1 MIVAPRLVIA
11 LFALAAAS
19 SPSRAADDPRLIPK
33 PREVTAGELVPLPK
47 SVAVTGA
54 NGEDDRFAAKD
65 LAETLK
71 ARGIRVI
78 TGADAAFRISL
89 LRLDTPGAKRT
100 LEAASLS
107 FADDMKAEGYVLVTT
122 KDGAVVV
129 ANSAAGIFY
138 GVQTLKQLIRTDGAA
153 PRIQLAVVR
162 DWPAMKYRGFHDDLS
177 RGPVPTLE
185 FQKKEIRTFAAYKL
199 NVYSPYFEHTL
210 SYDANPL
217 ISPPG
222 GGMSHDDVRAL
233 VAYAKRYHVDIVP
246 EQEAFGHLHH
256 VLKYDLYAPLG
267 ETDHGHVLAPGDPAS
282 LPLIKSWFA
291 EIDSLFPS
299 KFVHLGAD
307 ETFELG
313 MGRTK
318 GRVSQERARPGVHR
332 FPEADRERAALHRQA
347 LPLLG
352 RHRAGQSRAREVAPE
367 GHDRRGL
374 GIWRQRER
382 RDDCFVRSSTQ
393 AWRHGSR
400 RASAGGAASIRTTT
414 SRSRTSRRWRA
425 TVNASARRDSS
436 TRAGPTT
443 ERRSSTSSGTASCS
457 ARRRAGRRASRRSTI
472 SSGVSACNST
482 ATRAGRIDAAQMK
495 LSAAHAL
502 LAKGGLGDGSD
513 YLYWVDPYSAE
524 GQLTAQKMR
533 VVSRDVRVLAESAM
547 VLVAQARQVA
557 KGKLRETD
565 ALESLEMGAR
575 RMDFIGMKFELS
587 DEISRFYTHAY
598 DTVQVGGSPGHD
610 LGEITSNINART
622 QDLRDGYVLGRE
634 LYEKSWLAQNKPYW
648 LYNVLEAV
656 RPRGADVDPAGGQGR
671 AGALGVGTDE
681 EAGAAGG
688 DRNSAVDAGH
698 SVTAEARGKKGVA
711 RFDTMQGAGEES
723 GMLGRKG
730 EMSRM
735 RDTGTEKGARLT

>member
-1 MIVAPRLVIA
+1 MIVARRIVLA
-11 LFALAAAS
+11 LLACAAVS
-19 SPSRAADDPRLIPK
+19 SARAADDPRLIPK
-33 PREVTAGELVPLPK
+33 PREATAGDLVPLAK
-47 SVAVTGA
+47 SVTIAVA
-54 NGEDDRFAAKD
+54 SNDDDRFAAKD
-65 LAETLK
+65 LTETLK
-71 ARGIRVI
+71 ARGIRVVS
-78 TGADAAFRISL
+78 GADAGFRISL
-89 LRLDTPGAKRT
+89 LRLDTPAAKRT
-100 LEAASLS
+100 LDAASLS
-107 FADDMKAEGYVLVTT
+107 FSDDMKPEGYVLVTT

-138 GVQTLKQLIRTDGAA
+138 GAQTLKQLIRTDGAA
-153 PRIQLAVVR
+153 ARVQLAVIR

-185 FQKKEIRTFAAYKL
+185 FQKREIRTFAAYKV
-199 NVYSPYFEHTL
+199 NVYSPYYEHTL

-233 VAYAKRYHVDIVP
+233 VAYAKRYHIDVIP

-267 ETDHGHVLAPGDPAS
+267 ETDHGHVLAPADPAS

-318 GRVSQERARPGVHR
+318 DRVSQEGLGPVYIDFLKQIESALRYTGKRFLFWGDIAQGSPALVKSLPKDMVAVGWGYGPNPRAETLLRPFLDAGIETWVAPGVSGWSR
-332 FPEADRERAALHRQA
+332 VYPNNDAALKNIQA
-347 LPLLG
+347 MARDGQHLGATGLLNTSWADDG
-352 RHRAGQSRAREVAPE
+352 EAILNQQWY
-367 GHDRRGL
+367 
-374 GIWRQRER
+374 GIL
-382 RDDCFVRSSTQ
+382 F
-393 AWRHGSR
+393 
-400 RASAGGAASIRTTT
+400 GAAASWQAGE
-414 SRSRTSRRWRA
+414 SSFDDFQRSFGLQFHGD
-425 TVNASARRDSS
+425 AS
-436 TRAGPTT
+436 GK
-443 ERRSSTSSGTASCS
+443 
-457 ARRRAGRRASRRSTI
+457 
-472 SSGVSACNST
+472 
-482 ATRAGRIDAAQMK
+482 IDAAQMK

-513 YLYWVDPYSAE
+513 YLYWVDPYSVE

-547 VLVAQARQVA
+547 VLVAQARQAA
-557 KGKLRETD
+557 KSGLRETD

-575 RMDFIGMKFELS
+575 RLDFIGMKFELS

-610 LGEITSNINART
+610 LGEITSNINARA

-648 LYNVLEAV
+648 LYNVLNRYDLAAQLWIQRADKIAQARSAYGRTRKLPAPEEV
-656 RPRGADVDPAGGQGR
+656 GIPRWAP
-671 AGALGVGTDE
+671 
-681 EAGAAGG
+681 
-688 DRNSAVDAGH
+688 
-698 SVTAEARGKKGVA
+698 VTP
-711 RFDTMQGAGEES
+711 
-723 GMLGRKG
+723 
-730 EMSRM
+730 
-735 RDTGTEKGARLT
+735 